1 MTEIL
6 TPGRW
11 RGLKATS
18 KANDIFTILA
28 FDQRGSFRRM
38 LPDGTSYEEAVQIK
52 EDVVI
57 PLSNYASAALL
68 DSTYGLTPALK
79 MSGQAGVLLA
89 LEKSGYSGDS
99 TYRKMEFQD
108 DWSVAKIKKFGAA
121 AIKLLVYYNPES
133 GELATEIEEMVSGI
147 IAECRTH
154 DIPVF
159 LEPLSYS
166 LEEGVSKES
175 AEFAAIRPNLVKET
189 ARKLG
194 ALKPDVLKLEAPI
207 DVHHNDNRDEWRTAC
222 EAVSEVS
229 PVPWVILSAGVDFE
243 IFEEQTKIACQAGAS
258 GFLAGRAIWK
268 ESATMT
274 ADERAAFIE
283 GKATERIQKLIDV
296 AMEYGRPWTD
306 FYAPMEADESW
317 INSYA

>member
-1 MTEIL
+1 MPEII

-11 RGLKATS
+11 RGLKSTS
-18 KANDIFTILA
+18 NASDVFTILA

-57 PLSNYASAALL
+57 PLSAHASAVLL

-79 MSGQAGVLLA
+79 MSGQSGLLLA
-89 LEKSGYSGDS
+89 LEKSGYSGEA

-108 DWSVAKIKKFGAA
+108 NWDIAKIKKFGAS
-121 AIKLLVYYNPES
+121 AIKMLVYYHPENGDLS
-133 GELATEIEEMVSGI
+133 KELEDVTAEV
-147 IAECRTH
+147 IAGCREH

-159 LEPLSYS
+159 LEPVSYS
-166 LEEGVSKES
+166 IDENIKKES
-175 AEFAAIRPNLVKET
+175 AEYAATRPHVVEET

-194 ALKPDVLKLEAPI
+194 ALKPDVLKLEFPI
-207 DVHHNDNRDEWRTAC
+207 DVHFNDNRDEWKSSC
-222 EAVSEVS
+222 EAVTAAS
-229 PVPWVILSAGVDFE
+229 PVPWVLLSAGVDFE
-243 IFEEQTKIACQAGAS
+243 IFEEQVRIACAAGAS

-274 ADERAAFIE
+274 PAEREAFIA
-283 GKATERIQKLIDV
+283 GKASERIQKLIDV
-296 AMEYGRPWTD
+296 ATEFATPWTD
-306 FYAPMEADESW
+306 FYAPMAADENW
-317 INSYA
+317 IVSYA

>member
-1 MTEIL
+1 MTEII

-11 RGLKATS
+11 RGLKSTS
-18 KANDIFTILA
+18 KAGDIFTILA
-28 FDQRGSFRRM
+28 FDQRGSYRRM
-38 LPDGTSYEEAVQIK
+38 LPDGTSYEAAVQIK

-57 PLSNYASAALL
+57 PLSHHASAVLL

-79 MSGQAGVLLA
+79 MSGQAGLLLA

-108 DWSVAKIKKFGAA
+108 DWTVAKIKKFGAA

-147 IAECRTH
+147 IAECHTH

-166 LEEGVSKES
+166 LDASFGKDS
-175 AEFAAIRPNLVKET
+175 AEFAAIRPNLVTET

-194 ALKPDVLKLEAPI
+194 ALKPDVLKLESPI
-207 DVHHNDNRDEWRTAC
+207 DVKYNDNRDDWRTAC
-222 EAVSEVS
+222 EKVSEVS
-229 PVPWVILSAGVDFE
+229 PVPWVLLSAGVDFE
-243 IFEEQTKIACQAGAS
+243 IFEEQTLIACQSGAS

-274 ADERAAFIE
+274 PDDRAAFMT

-296 AMEYGRPWTD
+296 AMENGKPWTD
-306 FYAPMEADESW
+306 FYAPMAANENW
-317 INSYA
+317 IASYS